1 MDNSMKF
8 LQEFITILEHKK
20 KNKDHVILDMLKFFH
35 EEVKTQSKL
44 TWDSSFF
51 GIKGVEILNMLKKL
65 SEYY

>member
-1 MDNSMKF
+1 MDSSMKF